1 MNYKNNNFYIEKI
14 KAENLIEKYGSPI
27 YCYST
32 KRLVDNINNFKNSFK
47 SFSPLICFSV
57 KSNYNSTILK
67 IIKEYGLGAD
77 VVSDG
82 ELKKVLSLGFKPNR
96 IVYSGVGKKFEEL
109 KFAISKNILLIN
121 VESESELKNIEKLAQ
136 KFRKKVNIGLRLNPN
151 IDAKTNTKI
160 STGRM
165 QDKFGLNGSD
175 IIKILKKFN
184 NSKNIKIKCLSVHI
198 GSQITQNKPY
208 NNVLMAITKILTK
221 SKYKFEYIDL
231 GGGMGIRYTK
241 ANKKLDYSKL
251 SKNIYKFSRKNNCKI
266 IFEPGRS
273 IVGNTAV
280 LLTKVIYIKK
290 TSNKKFVII
299 DAGMN
304 DLICPALYNASHDII
319 PLTKKS
325 SRNSSSHDFVGP
337 ICETSD
343 SFLKTKNYQKIN
355 EGDNLAIKDV
365 GAYGIVLSSNY
376 NLRPRPV
383 EFIIK
388 NSKIKMISK
397 KQSLNDII

>member
-14 KAENLIEKYGSPI
+14 KAENLIRKYGSPI
-27 YCYST
+27 YCYSN
-32 KRLVDNINNFKNSFK
+32 KKLVENINNFKDSFK

-57 KSNYNSTILK
+57 KSNYNSAILK
-67 IIKEYGLGAD
+67 IIKEHGLGAD

-82 ELKKVLSLGFKPNR
+82 ELKKVLSLGFKPNK

-121 VESESELKNIEKLAQ
+121 VESESEIKNIQKLA
-136 KFRKKVNIGLRLNPN
+136 KRFGKKVSVGLRLNPN

-165 QDKFGLNGSD
+165 QDKFGLNSSD
-175 IIKILKKFN
+175 IIKILKKFKD
-184 NSKNIKIKCLSVHI
+184 SGNIKIKCLSVHI
-198 GSQITQNKPY
+198 GSQITKNKPY
-208 NNVLMAITKILTK
+208 NNVLVVINKILSK
-221 SKYKFEYIDL
+221 SRYKFEYIDL
-231 GGGMGIRYTK
+231 GGGMGIKYNK
-241 ANKKLDYSKL
+241 NNKKLDYSKL
-251 SKNIYKFSRKNNCKI
+251 SKNIFKFSKKNDCKI

-280 LLTKVIYIKK
+280 LLTKVIYIKNN
-290 TSNKKFVII
+290 SNKKFIII

-304 DLICPALYNASHDII
+304 DLIRPALYNATHDII

-343 SFLKTKNYQKIN
+343 RFLKTKNYQKIN

-365 GAYGIVLSSNY
+365 GAYGIVLASNY
-376 NLRPRPV
+376 NLRPRPI
-383 EFIIK
+383 EIIIN
-388 NSKIKMISK
+388 NSNIKKISK
-397 KQSLNDII
+397 KQTLNDII

>member
-14 KAENLIEKYGSPI
+14 KAENLIRKYGSPI
-27 YCYST
+27 YCYSN
-32 KRLVDNINNFKNSFK
+32 KKLVENINNFKDSFK

-57 KSNYNSTILK
+57 KSNYNSAILK
-67 IIKEYGLGAD
+67 IIKEHGLGAD

-82 ELKKVLSLGFKPNR
+82 ELKKVLSLGFKPNK

-121 VESESELKNIEKLAQ
+121 VESESEIKNIQKLA
-136 KFRKKVNIGLRLNPN
+136 KRFGKKVSVGLRLNPN

-165 QDKFGLNGSD
+165 QDKFGLNSSD
-175 IIKILKKFN
+175 IIKILKKFKD
-184 NSKNIKIKCLSVHI
+184 SGNIKIKCLSVHI
-198 GSQITQNKPY
+198 GSQITKNKPY
-208 NNVLMAITKILTK
+208 NNVLVVINKILSK
-221 SKYKFEYIDL
+221 SRYKFEYIDL
-231 GGGMGIRYTK
+231 GGGMGIKYNK
-241 ANKKLDYSKL
+241 NNKKLDYSKL
-251 SKNIYKFSRKNNCKI
+251 SKNIFKFSKKNDCKI

-280 LLTKVIYIKK
+280 LLTKVIYIKNN
-290 TSNKKFVII
+290 SNKKFIII

-304 DLICPALYNASHDII
+304 DLIRPALYNATHDII

-343 SFLKTKNYQKIN
+343 RFLKTKNYQKIN

-365 GAYGIVLSSNY
+365 GAYGIVLASNY
-376 NLRPRPV
+376 NLRPRPI
-383 EFIIK
+383 EIIVN
-388 NSKIKMISK
+388 NSNIKKISK
-397 KQSLNDII
+397 KQTLNDII

>member
-1 MNYKNNNFYIEKI
+1 MNYRNNNFYIEKI
-14 KAENLIEKYGSPI
+14 KAENLIKKYGSPI
-27 YCYST
+27 YCYSN
-32 KRLVDNINNFKNSFK
+32 KRLVENINNFKNSFK
-47 SFSPLICFSV
+47 TFSPLICFSV

-67 IIKEYGLGAD
+67 IIKEHGLGAD

-82 ELKKVLSLGFKPNR
+82 ELKKVLSLGFKPNK

-109 KFAISKNILLIN
+109 KFAITKNILLIN
-121 VESESELKNIEKLAQ
+121 IESESELRNVQKLA
-136 KFRKKVNIGLRLNPN
+136 KRFKRKVSVGLRLNPN

-160 STGRM
+160 STGRI
-165 QDKFGLNGSD
+165 QDKFGLNSID
-175 IIKILKKFN
+175 IIKILNKFK

-198 GSQITQNKPY
+198 GSQITENKPY
-208 NNVLMAITKILTK
+208 NNVLLAINKILSK
-221 SKYKFEYIDL
+221 SNFKFEYIDL
-231 GGGMGIRYTK
+231 GGGMGIKYSKDNR
-241 ANKKLDYSKL
+241 KLDYSEL
-251 SKNIYKFSRKNNCKI
+251 SKNIYKFSKKNNCKI

-273 IVGNTAV
+273 IVGDTAV
-280 LLTKVIYIKK
+280 LLTKVIYIKNS
-290 TSNKKFVII
+290 SNKKFVII

-304 DLICPALYNASHDII
+304 DLIRPALYNATHEII

-343 SFLKTKNYQKIN
+343 RFLKTKNYQKII

-388 NSKIKMISK
+388 NSKIKRISK
-397 KQSLNDII
+397 KQRLNDII

>member
-1 MNYKNNNFYIEKI
+1 MNYKNNKFYIEKI
-14 KAENLIEKYGSPI
+14 KAESLIKKYGSPI
-27 YCYST
+27 YCYSN
-32 KRLVDNINNFKNSFK
+32 KSLVDNINNFKNSFK
-47 SFSPLICFSV
+47 SFNPLICFSV
-57 KSNYNSTILK
+57 KSNYNSAILR
-67 IIKEYGLGAD
+67 IVKEHGLGAD

-82 ELKKVLSLGFKPNR
+82 ELKKVLSLGFKPNK
-96 IVYSGVGKKFEEL
+96 IVYSGIGKKFEEL

-121 VESESELKNIEKLAQ
+121 VESESELKNIEKLAK
-136 KFRKKVNIGLRLNPN
+136 KFKKRVNLGLRLNPN

-160 STGRM
+160 STGRI
-165 QDKFGLNGSD
+165 QDKFGLNSKD
-175 IIKILKKFN
+175 IIKILKEYE
-184 NSKNIKIKCLSVHI
+184 NSINIKIKCLSVHI

-208 NNVLMAITKILTK
+208 NNVLVTLNKILSK

-231 GGGMGIRYTK
+231 GGGMGIKYIK
-241 ANKKLDYSKL
+241 NNKKLDYSKL
-251 SKNIYKFSRKNNCKI
+251 SKNIYKFSKKNNCKI

-280 LLTKVIYIKK
+280 LLTKVIYIKDN
-290 TSNKKFVII
+290 SNKKFII
-299 DAGMN
+299 LDAGMN
-304 DLICPALYNASHDII
+304 DLIRPALYNATHEII

-325 SRNSSSHDFVGP
+325 SKNIISHDFVGP

-343 SFLKTKNYQKIN
+343 RFLMTKNYQKIN

-383 EFIIK
+383 EIIIN
-388 NSKIKMISK
+388 NSNVKKISK

>member
-1 MNYKNNNFYIEKI
+1 MNYRNNNFYIEKI
-14 KAENLIEKYGSPI
+14 KAENLIKKYGSPI
-27 YCYST
+27 YCYSN
-32 KRLVDNINNFKNSFK
+32 KRLVENINNFKNSFK
-47 SFSPLICFSV
+47 TFSPLICFSV

-67 IIKEYGLGAD
+67 IIKEHGLGAD

-82 ELKKVLSLGFKPNR
+82 ELKKVLSLGFKPNK

-109 KFAISKNILLIN
+109 KFAITKNILLIN
-121 VESESELKNIEKLAQ
+121 IESESELRNVQKLA
-136 KFRKKVNIGLRLNPN
+136 KRFKRKVSVGLRLNPN

-160 STGRM
+160 STGRL
-165 QDKFGLNGSD
+165 QEKFGLNSID
-175 IIKILKKFN
+175 IIKILNKFK

-198 GSQITQNKPY
+198 GSQITENKPY
-208 NNVLMAITKILTK
+208 NNVLLAINKILSK
-221 SKYKFEYIDL
+221 SNFKFEYIDL
-231 GGGMGIRYTK
+231 GGGMGIKYSKDNR
-241 ANKKLDYSKL
+241 KLDYSEL
-251 SKNIYKFSRKNNCKI
+251 SKNIYKFSKKNNCKI

-273 IVGNTAV
+273 IVGDTAV
-280 LLTKVIYIKK
+280 LLTKVIYIKNS
-290 TSNKKFVII
+290 SNKKFVII

-304 DLICPALYNASHDII
+304 DLIRPALYNATHEII

-343 SFLKTKNYQKIN
+343 RFLKTKNYQKIN

-388 NSKIKMISK
+388 NSKIKKISK
-397 KQSLNDII
+397 KQRLNDII

>member
-14 KAENLIEKYGSPI
+14 KAENLIKKYGSPI

-47 SFSPLICFSV
+47 SFNPLICFSV

-208 NNVLMAITKILTK
+208 NNVLVAITKILTK

-231 GGGMGIRYTK
+231 GGGMGIKYTK
-241 ANKKLDYSKL
+241 ANKKIDYSKL

-304 DLICPALYNASHDII
+304 DLIRPALYNASHDII

>member
-14 KAENLIEKYGSPI
+14 KAENLIKKYGSPI
-27 YCYST
+27 YCYSN
-32 KRLVDNINNFKNSFK
+32 KKLVDNINNFKNSFK

-67 IIKEYGLGAD
+67 IIKNHGFGAD

-82 ELKKVLSLGFKPNR
+82 ELRKVLSLGFKPNKV
-96 IVYSGVGKKFEEL
+96 VYSGVGKKFDEL
-109 KFAISKNILLIN
+109 KFAINKNILLIN
-121 VESESELKNIEKLAQ
+121 VESESELKSVEKLAK
-136 KFRKKVNIGLRLNPN
+136 KFRKTVNVGLRLNPN

-160 STGRM
+160 STGRI
-165 QDKFGLNGSD
+165 QDKFGLSGGD
-175 IIKILKKFN
+175 IIRILKKFK

-208 NNVLMAITKILTK
+208 NNVLLKLNRILSK

-231 GGGMGIRYTK
+231 GGGMGIKYNK
-241 ANKKLDYSKL
+241 NNKKLDYSKL
-251 SKNIYKFSRKNNCKI
+251 SKNIYKFTKKNNCKI

-280 LLTKVIYIKK
+280 LLTKVIYVKN
-290 TSNKKFVII
+290 TPNKKFIII

-304 DLICPALYNASHDII
+304 DLIRPALYNAIHGII
-319 PLTKKS
+319 PLNKKFS
-325 SRNSSSHDFVGP
+325 KSYSAHDFVGP

-343 SFLKTKNYQKIN
+343 RFLKTMNFQKIN

-376 NLRPRPV
+376 NLRPRPL
-383 EFIIK
+383 EIIIN
-388 NSKIKMISK
+388 NSKIKKISK
-397 KQSLNDII
+397 KQSLKDII

>member
-14 KAENLIEKYGSPI
+14 KAENLIKKYGSPI
-27 YCYST
+27 YCYSN
-32 KRLVDNINNFKNSFK
+32 KRLVENINNFKNSFK

-57 KSNYNSTILK
+57 KSNYNSTILR
-67 IIKEYGLGAD
+67 IIKQHGLGAD

-82 ELKKVLSLGFKPNR
+82 ELKKVLSLGFKPNK
-96 IVYSGVGKKFEEL
+96 IVYSGVGKKFDEL
-109 KFAISKNILLIN
+109 KFAINKNILLIN
-121 VESESELKNIEKLAQ
+121 VESESELKNIEKLAK
-136 KFRKKVNIGLRLNPN
+136 KFKKKVSVGLRLNPN

-165 QDKFGLNGSD
+165 QDKFGLNSND
-175 IIKILKKFN
+175 IINILKKFK
-184 NSKNIKIKCLSVHI
+184 NSSNIKIKCLSVHI

-208 NNVLMAITKILTK
+208 NNVLVAISKILSK
-221 SKYKFEYIDL
+221 SNYKFEYIDL
-231 GGGMGIRYTK
+231 GGGMGIKYNQDK
-241 ANKKLDYSKL
+241 KKLDYSKL
-251 SKNIYKFSRKNNCKI
+251 SKNIYKFSKKNNCKI

-280 LLTKVIYIKK
+280 LLTKVIYIK
-290 TSNKKFVII
+290 SNSSKKFIII

-304 DLICPALYNASHDII
+304 DLIRPALYNAIHDII
-319 PLTKKS
+319 PLTKNS
-325 SRNSSSHDFVGP
+325 SRSSNSHDFVGP

-343 SFLKTKNYQKIN
+343 RFLKTKSYQKIN

-388 NSKIKMISK
+388 NSNIKKISK